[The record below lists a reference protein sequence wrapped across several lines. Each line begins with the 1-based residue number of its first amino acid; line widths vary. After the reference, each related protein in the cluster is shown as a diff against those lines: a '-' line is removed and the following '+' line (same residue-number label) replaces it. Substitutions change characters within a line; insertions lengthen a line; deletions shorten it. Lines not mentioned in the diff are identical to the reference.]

1 MTHIGSHITIK
12 GDIIADEPLR
22 IDGTVV
28 GDILLRTGELV
39 IGKDGT
45 IEGSLRAPR
54 VLVQGTVDGAVAAG
68 ERIQLDAS
76 AQISGSLSANAI
88 VIVDGAHFTGSV
100 DMDKRTI
107 AAKVAQYKAQQA
119 RVSA

>member
-1 MTHIGSHITIK
+1 MTHIGSHITIN

-28 GDILLRTGELV
+28 GDVLLRQGELA
-39 IGKDGT
+39 IGKEGT
-45 IEGSLRAPR
+45 VDGSLRAPR
-54 VLVQGTVDGAVAAG
+54 VLVQGTIDGAISAG

-76 AQISGSLSANAI
+76 AQVTGSLSANAI
-88 VIVDGAHFTGSV
+88 VIVDGAHFSGTV

-107 AAKVAQYKAQQA
+107 AAKVAQYKAQQTA
-119 RVSA
+119 AVP

>member
-1 MTHIGSHITIK
+1 MTHIGSHITIT

-22 IDGTVV
+22 IDGTII
-28 GDILLRTGELV
+28 GDILLRTGELA
-39 IGKDGT
+39 IGKDGQ

-54 VLVQGTVDGAVAAG
+54 VVVQGRVDGAIAAG

-76 AQISGSLSANAI
+76 AQVKGSLSANAI
-88 VIVDGAHFTGSV
+88 VLVDGARFDGSV

-119 RVSA
+119 RA

>member
-1 MTHIGSHITIK
+1 MTHIGSHITIT

-28 GDILLRTGELV
+28 GDILLRKGELA
-39 IGKDGT
+39 IGKDGQ

-54 VLVQGTVDGAVAAG
+54 VLVQGRVDGAVAAS
-68 ERIQLDAS
+68 ERIHLDVT
-76 AQISGSLSANAI
+76 AQVTGSLSANAI
-88 VIVDGAHFTGSV
+88 VITDGARFTGRV
-100 DMDKRTI
+100 DMDRRTI

-119 RVSA
+119 SA

>member
-1 MTHIGSHITIK
+1 MTHIGLHITIK

-22 IDGTVV
+22 IDGTVE
-28 GDILLRTGELV
+28 GDILLRDGELA
-39 IGKDGT
+39 IGKEGT
-45 IEGSLRAPR
+45 VEGSLRAPR
-54 VLVQGTVDGAVAAG
+54 VVVQGSVDGAVSAG

-76 AQISGSLSANAI
+76 AQVTGSLSANAI
-88 VIVDGAHFTGSV
+88 VIVDGAQFTGTV

-119 RVSA
+119 GA